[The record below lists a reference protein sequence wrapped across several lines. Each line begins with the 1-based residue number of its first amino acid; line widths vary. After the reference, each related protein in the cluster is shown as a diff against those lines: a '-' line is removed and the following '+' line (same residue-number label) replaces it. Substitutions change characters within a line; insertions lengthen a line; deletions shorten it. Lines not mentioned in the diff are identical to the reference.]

1 MGRRQSGATKDGIC
15 LERRGDMRQIGRV
28 GRPIG
33 VLHRRHG
40 HRKQKMM
47 NERTN
52 ERSNDDK
59 LSNKPRTKQ
68 KSRCTHLGTS
78 EGDYGGEQQGGEY
91 ELHDDGV
98 DGRNAATTERQWLA
112 MIWVAVIVF

>member
-1 MGRRQSGATKDGIC
+1 MAVGCDKGRDMFREERGRETDRTSGEANWRVTLSTWSSQTKND
-15 LERRGDMRQIGRV
+15 
-28 GRPIG
+28 
-33 VLHRRHG
+33 
-40 HRKQKMM
+40 
-47 NERTN
+47 ERTN
-52 ERSNDDK
+52 EGSNDDK

>member
-1 MGRRQSGATKDGIC
+1 MFREERGHETDRTSGEANWCVTSSTWSSQTKND
-15 LERRGDMRQIGRV
+15 
-28 GRPIG
+28 
-33 VLHRRHG
+33 
-40 HRKQKMM
+40 
-47 NERTN
+47 ERTN
-52 ERSNDDK
+52 ERSDDDK